1 MLELTKKYLDER
13 GAFSK
18 SQSPIISKIADTIP
32 FATVPDRMK
41 LTIAVSELMTFASQF
56 RRNIQHWDGT
66 PVPINSISFVVT
78 GSGDHKDSS
87 VRAARKCF
95 ALGYNDIRERI
106 ATLAKVEAARKAKE
120 AGESDAKPFYK
131 EPAPIFMSPTTGPGL
146 IQHINDIAEHPI
158 GAGLLYAGE
167 LGDELATNGD
177 ILENIKTLA
186 EVYDVGEKEVKYTKG
201 VDSRSSEIKG
211 QPVSAFFV
219 GSPAYILYDEAVKK
233 KFQIA
238 FMSKLARRSFFCY
251 IPESL
256 AEPEFESIE
265 DFLASDNGSD
275 YHAISLQE
283 SIASEMKQITQY
295 QLTKAG
301 ELLPIDKAVVDMF
314 KVYKRYNKEV
324 SISSL
329 APASVSAL
337 VRKHLQWKALKLA
350 GALALIYCSD
360 SITLDHYVEAIRFC
374 ESLSIDMELFE
385 LELNK
390 LPYERFA
397 DYMQSSVDAVTGEAS
412 IDIHN
417 LKKKGFIAST
427 ANAKTRLKELI
438 TPAAVYD
445 KLGIYT
451 VSDDGVYIHYKRI
464 QRTDSLLVSVKP
476 INNDKLFA
484 AIRAGAGP
492 DTIRDIKSFL
502 AASATYGFECEP
514 ATFADLSQL
523 LQGNFAYSPFQFRDG
538 VRGKANIISGAKW
551 VVLDIDSSLI
561 TAKEAHLLLSD
572 INHHIALGSDCN
584 NEYKFRVLI
593 ELDSIVD
600 VDSIVWRNFYTAIAD
615 DLALTVDPLPQSQIF
630 FSYWENDSTREV
642 LSVTDASPISV
653 RDYLMKAHEASENAP
668 STVAKNLSDAQK
680 RALIANESVTF
691 APAFNAADGEGSR
704 KLIWAAKY
712 AYFDLGMPKDD
723 VIALVRRIN
732 DYWLYPIDESR
743 LQITILNQ
751 LLRWS

>member
-1 MLELTKKYLDER
+1 
-13 GAFSK
+13 
-18 SQSPIISKIADTIP
+18 
-32 FATVPDRMK
+32 MK

-56 RRNIQHWDGT
+56 RRNINHWDGT

-95 ALGYNDIRERI
+95 LLGYNDIKERI
-106 ATLAKVEAARKAKE
+106 TTLAKAEARKKMQE
-120 AGESDAKPFYK
+120 AGETDPKPFYK

-219 GSPAYILYDEAVKK
+219 GSPAYILYDETVKK
-233 KFQIA
+233 KFQLA

-256 AEPEFESIE
+256 SEPEFDSIE
-265 DFLASDNGSD
+265 AFLASDNGAD

-283 SIASEMKQITQY
+283 SISSEMRQITQY

-301 ELLPIDKAVVDMF
+301 ELLPIDKAVVDAF
-314 KVYKRYNKEV
+314 KVYKRYNKELATT
-324 SISSL
+324 SL
-329 APASVSAL
+329 APSSVSSL

-350 GALALIYCSD
+350 GALALIYCAD
-360 SITLDHYVEAIRFC
+360 SITLDHYIEAIRFC
-374 ESLSIDMELFE
+374 ESLSHDMELFE

-397 DYMQSSVDAVTGEAS
+397 DYMQSSVDAITGETS

-438 TPAAVYD
+438 APAAVYD

-451 VSDDGVYIHYKRI
+451 VSEDGVYIHYKRI

-476 INNDKLFA
+476 INNDKLLE
-484 AIRAGAGP
+484 AIKQNASY
-492 DTIRDIKSFL
+492 DTIRDLKSSV

-514 ATFADLSQL
+514 ATFADLAQL
-523 LQGNFAYSPFQFRDG
+523 LQGNFAYSPFQFKDG

-551 VVLDIDSSLI
+551 LVLDIDSSLI
-561 TAKEAHLLLSD
+561 TASEAHLLLSD
-572 INHHIALGSDCN
+572 INHHIALGSDQH
-584 NEYKFRVLI
+584 NEYKFRVLL
-593 ELDSIVD
+593 ELDSVVD
-600 VDSIVWRNFYTAIAD
+600 VDSIVWRNFYTSIAE
-615 DLALTVDPLPQSQIF
+615 DLSLTVDHLPQSQIF
-630 FSYWENDSTREV
+630 FSYWEKDSTRTV
-642 LSVTDASPISV
+642 LSVTDATPISV

-668 STVAKNLSDAQK
+668 STVAKTLSDAQRK
-680 RALIANESVTF
+680 SLIANESVTF

-712 AYFDLGMPKDD
+712 AYFDLKMEKQE
-723 VIALVRRIN
+723 VIDLINRIN
-732 DYWLYPIDESR
+732 DYWLYSMPQDR
-743 LQITILNQ
+743 LQITVLNQ
-751 LLRWS
+751 VLRW

>member
-1 MLELTKKYLDER
+1 
-13 GAFSK
+13 
-18 SQSPIISKIADTIP
+18 
-32 FATVPDRMK
+32 MK

-56 RRNIQHWDGT
+56 RRNINHWDGT

-95 ALGYNDIRERI
+95 SLGYNDIKERI
-106 ATLAKVEAARKAKE
+106 TTLAKVEARKKMQE
-120 AGESDAKPFYK
+120 AGETDPKPFYK

-219 GSPAYILYDEAVKK
+219 GSPAYILYDETVKK
-233 KFQIA
+233 KFQLA

-256 AEPEFESIE
+256 SEPEFDSIE
-265 DFLASDNGSD
+265 AFLASDNGAD

-283 SIASEMKQITQY
+283 SISSEMKQITQY

-301 ELLPIDKAVVDMF
+301 ELLPIDKAVVDAF
-314 KVYKRYNKEV
+314 KVYKRYNKELATT
-324 SISSL
+324 SL
-329 APASVSAL
+329 APSSVSAL

-350 GALALIYCSD
+350 GALALIYCAD
-360 SITLDHYVEAIRFC
+360 SITLDHYIEAIRFC
-374 ESLSIDMELFE
+374 ESLSHDMELFE

-397 DYMQSSVDAVTGEAS
+397 DYMQSSVDAITGETS

-438 TPAAVYD
+438 APAAVYD

-451 VSDDGVYIHYKRI
+451 VSEDGVYIHYKRI

-476 INNDKLFA
+476 INNDKLLE
-484 AIRAGAGP
+484 AIKQNASY
-492 DTIRDIKSFL
+492 DTIRDLKSSV

-514 ATFADLSQL
+514 ATFADLAQL
-523 LQGNFAYSPFQFRDG
+523 LQGNFAYSPFQFKDG

-551 VVLDIDSSLI
+551 LVLDIDSSLI
-561 TAKEAHLLLSD
+561 TASEAHLLLSD
-572 INHHIALGSDCN
+572 INHHIALGSDQH
-584 NEYKFRVLI
+584 NEYKFRVLL
-593 ELDSIVD
+593 ELDSVVD
-600 VDSIVWRNFYTAIAD
+600 VDSIVWRNFYTSIAE
-615 DLALTVDPLPQSQIF
+615 DLSLTVDHLPQSQIF
-630 FSYWENDSTREV
+630 FSYWEKDSTRTV
-642 LSVTDASPISV
+642 LSVTDATPISV

-668 STVAKNLSDAQK
+668 STVAKTLSDAQRK
-680 RALIANESVTF
+680 SLIANESVTF

-712 AYFDLGMPKDD
+712 AYFDLKMEKQE
-723 VIALVRRIN
+723 VIDLINRIN
-732 DYWLYPIDESR
+732 DYWLYSMPQDR
-743 LQITILNQ
+743 LQITVLNQ
-751 LLRWS
+751 VLRW